1 MKNQS
6 NNICYICGKL
16 IDTSTEDEQ
25 FKLSMDHVP
34 PKQFFPKQIRQDE
47 NLNLELVPS
56 HKKCNNDYK
65 DDEEYFYHSLYP
77 LVANVNPIM
86 SQVIYKDFVRKS
98 RKPQTPA
105 LIRRIFSSASTTTQ
119 GGIILPHHIVVIN
132 IDEIRIQKVAG
143 KIARGVLF
151 LETQKY
157 LPPKNIVDMRMCENE
172 SDVPEMYQLSWQAS
186 SILGSFPKVFS
197 YKYFQLDNLHIISL
211 LFWESFMFCI
221 AIQEIK
227 SLK

>member
-1 MKNQS
+1 MSKETVT
-6 NNICYICGKL
+6 ICYLCGNL
-16 IDTSTEDEQ
+16 IGPNVKDDHMKIS
-25 FKLSMDHVP
+25 KDHVP
-34 PKQFFPKQIRQDE
+34 PKQFFPKQIRTEE
-47 NLNLELVPS
+47 NLNLKVVPS
-56 HKKCNNDYK
+56 HKKCNNIYK
-65 DDEEYFYHSLYP
+65 DDEDYFYHSLYP
-77 LVANVNPIM
+77 LVANVNPSM
-86 SQVIYKDFVRKS
+86 SQIIYKDFVRKL
-98 RKPQTPA
+98 RNPQSPA

-132 IDEIRIQKVAG
+132 IDEIRIQRVSG

-157 LPPKNIVDMRMCENE
+157 LPKKNIVDMRMCENE

-197 YKYFQLDNLHIISL
+197 YRYFQLDNLHIISL

-227 SLK
+227 